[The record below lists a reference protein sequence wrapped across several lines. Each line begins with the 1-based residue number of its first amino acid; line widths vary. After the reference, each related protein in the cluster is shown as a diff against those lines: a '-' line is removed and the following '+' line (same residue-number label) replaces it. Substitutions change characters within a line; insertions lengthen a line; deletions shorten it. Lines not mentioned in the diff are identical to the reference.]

1 MIKSVCWSLV
11 LLLGAVSCSS
21 QKERFTIFKGDFE
34 YSSKT
39 ISSELA
45 KEYNLNRKSK
55 VIVVL
60 TQSETLPQYK
70 KQLDTLM
77 HSVDAEEEG
86 LIYVIGNVDK
96 RSKSSYAITPA
107 QTKTML
113 ATDQFQIR
121 IYDSNGTLK
130 KRSQT
135 VLSAIEI
142 KRVIESL

>member
-1 MIKSVCWSLV
+1 MIKSVCWSL
-11 LLLGAVSCSS
+11 LLLLLAVSCSS
-21 QKERFTIFKGDFE
+21 EKERFNIFKGNSE

-39 ISSELA
+39 ISSQLA
-45 KEYNLNRKSK
+45 KEYNLDRKPK

-60 TQSETLPQYK
+60 TQNETLLQYK

-77 HSVDAEEEG
+77 QNVDAEEEG

-130 KRSQT
+130 KKSQS

-142 KRVIESL
+142 KNVIGN

>member
-11 LLLGAVSCSS
+11 LLFGVVSCSS
-21 QKERFTIFKGDFE
+21 LKEQFTIFKGSSE

-45 KEYNLNRKSK
+45 KEYNLDRKSK

-60 TQSETLPQYK
+60 TQSDTLLQYK

-77 HSVDAEEEG
+77 QNVDAEAEG

-96 RSKSSYAITPA
+96 HSKNSYAITPA

-130 KRSQT
+130 TKSQS

-142 KRVIESL
+142 NSVIESL

>member
-1 MIKSVCWSLV
+1 MIKSVWWSLF

-21 QKERFTIFKGDFE
+21 QKERFTIFKGNSE

-39 ISSELA
+39 ISSQLA
-45 KEYNLNRKSK
+45 KEYNLDRKSK

-60 TQSETLPQYK
+60 TQSDTLLQYK
-70 KQLDTLM
+70 RQLDTLM
-77 HSVDAEEEG
+77 QNVDAEEEG

-107 QTKTML
+107 QTKIML
-113 ATDQFQIR
+113 AADQFQIR

-130 KRSQT
+130 KKSQS

-142 KRVIESL
+142 KNVIGN